1 MKRLSTYG
9 LLLLTILASHFV
21 VSACQEDV
29 PETTDIMVTFTTRA
43 ISGGAASTAP
53 EIEQMHD
60 LRVIMLRSDGTI
72 VGKDQYTPEGDF
84 NPSSVR
90 FTFSTTIPN
99 PSGEDFT
106 FLAIANE
113 TSIGQLDNL
122 QFDDLSIGDKLTQSD
137 IKDLTIG
144 TDVNNEPIP
153 QTDYWTVHV
162 PQTQNHQVKETLK
175 FAASKISVV
184 FQNETKEAQSLSNI
198 HITGITPNTR
208 GYLFKQ
214 ENRDD
219 YIDSKLMDNG
229 NAVST
234 ISFGDLSLDA
244 PNTNDKT
251 ETVYDIDSIPYYTYP
266 LAEGNF
272 NSPMLYATWG
282 DETEPRTLD
291 LSGITS
297 LKRNEHLRIE
307 ITLTPAG
314 DITVNY
320 TIAEWE
326 ETPTNLGDTAPTT
339 PGNDDGNGNDYYV
352 DNWGTGGIIDVGGGG
367 NDDPWANLGG
377 EIIAGGKDVFENW
390 EELEGLGKTNW
401 LPIDIKASYLVSG
414 YKIAVGFTI
423 DSETIKVVDF
433 YFRTPWNNIISGPI
447 TYEGDGEIIATLLL
461 DNTSI
466 EMIKKQQN
474 GSPDEVRT
482 AYHLIAVT
490 FKEGST
496 QDAHN
501 VTLTRMAIV
510 DTNNK

>member
-1 MKRLSTYG
+1 MKRLLTYG

-21 VSACQEDV
+21 VSACQDDL
-29 PETTDIMVTFTTRA
+29 PETTEVMLTFTTRA
-43 ISGGAASTAP
+43 DLSFEDDEDATDSNL
-53 EIEQMHD
+53 QDVDRMKD
-60 LRVIMLRSDGTI
+60 LRVIMLDGDNKV
-72 VGKDQYTPEGDF
+72 VGNAIEENINK
-84 NPSSVR
+84 SSVV
-90 FTFSTTIPN
+90 FKFSTPA
-99 PSGEDFT
+99 SHGEVFK

-113 TSIGQLDNL
+113 KSIGLGNELNDIVDEQDFSNYETEWKKREINSTLNPTADNPL
-122 QFDDLSIGDKLTQSD
+122 
-137 IKDLTIG
+137 
-144 TDVNNEPIP
+144 P
-153 QTDYWTVHV
+153 QTKFWTWTYSVFGDGGEDLNPVLDYVGC
-162 PQTQNHQVKETLK
+162 
-175 FAASKISVV
+175 KISVV
-184 FQNETKEAQSLSNI
+184 FNNMTKEVQSLSNI
-198 HITGITPNTR
+198 HITGITPNTQ

-214 ENRDD
+214 DGTD
-219 YIDSKLMDNG
+219 YIDSKDATPISWDEVLTLAAPTTGDDDE
-229 NAVST
+229 T
-234 ISFGDLSLDA
+234 IYAS
-244 PNTNDKT
+244 
-251 ETVYDIDSIPYYTYP
+251 DSVAYYTYP
-266 LAEGNF
+266 LAASNF
-272 NSPMLYATWG
+272 DSPKLYATWG
-282 DETEPRTLD
+282 DDTRELD

-326 ETPTNLGDTAPTT
+326 DTPTNIGDKAPTT
-339 PGNDDGNGNDYYV
+339 PGNGYNTE
-352 DNWGTGGIIDVGGGG
+352 NWGASNDIEIGGDE
-367 NDDPWANLGG
+367 DDPWSNLGG
-377 EIIAGGKDVFENW
+377 AIIAGGKDVFENW

-401 LPIDIKASYLVSG
+401 LPIDIKASYLVPG

-466 EMIKKQQN
+466 EMIKEQQN

-510 DTNNK
+510 DTNKK

>member
-1 MKRLSTYG
+1 MKRLLTYG
-9 LLLLTILASHFV
+9 LQLLTILASHFV
-21 VSACQEDV
+21 VSACQDDL
-29 PETTDIMVTFTTRA
+29 PDTTDIMVTFTTRA

-72 VGKDQYTPEGDF
+72 VGKDKYTPEGDF

-198 HITGITPNTR
+198 RITGITPNTQ

-266 LAEGNF
+266 LAAGNI
-272 NSPMLYATWG
+272 STPTLHATWNG
-282 DETEPRTLD
+282 TEYTLP
-291 LSGITS
+291 LEGVTS
-297 LKRNEHLRIE
+297 LARNQHLRIA
-307 ITLTPAG
+307 ITLNST
-314 DITVNY
+314 ITVNY
-320 TIAEWE
+320 SVVDWE
-326 ETPTNLGDTAPTT
+326 DENINIGGSQPNPGGGYQVGD
-339 PGNDDGNGNDYYV
+339 
-352 DNWGTGGIIDVGGGG
+352 WGTGGIIDVGGSGSKIW
-367 NDDPWANLGG
+367 DLGG
-377 EIIAGGKDVFENW
+377 GVTIKGEEAWGYKEINFVAGGRSTLENDLQPA
-390 EELEGLGKTNW
+390 EE
-401 LPIDIKASYLVSG
+401 Y
-414 YKIAVGFTI
+414 
-423 DSETIKVVDF
+423 IKVGNTIVIYFTPYF
-433 YFRTPWNNIISGPI
+433 YHDGQKE
-447 TYEGDGEIIATLLL
+447 EGNVILQFKTGWDQDIGDEATKYPRVRGKEYVKYLTFTEEMNGIKIDG
-461 DNTSI
+461 
-466 EMIKKQQN
+466 QN
-474 GSPDEVRT
+474 G
-482 AYHLIAVT
+482 LQ
-490 FKEGST
+490 T
-496 QDAHN
+496 QNLSIHITSDAENGAHIY
-501 VTLTRMAIV
+501 VSKMAII
-510 DTNNK
+510 TPTSQANK